1 MPNRAFTIRELE
13 ERDLP
18 ELAQLML
25 EGFPR
30 HPRAFWENS
39 LRRIRNR
46 VRAPGTP
53 QYGYGIEEHGLQGA
67 VLTLGSVHGPT
78 DSPQTIVNISS
89 WTVRPSHRG
98 VPARELYRYASR
110 FDRFTYSNLS
120 PAPHTLKTIKQS
132 GFRERTAGQIIAI
145 GVRASDP
152 RPTQIVS
159 LQDAERAGL
168 TPQKTAMLR
177 YHSNLGCIAFCLELP
192 DRLAPLIFLP
202 RRIKPGLPVAQ
213 LIYCEHMDD
222 FQDNSRS
229 IYLSLLARGYPAIL
243 VDASGPLIGLIGKYF
258 PEKAPK
264 YYKGQPPVYAV
275 DHTYSEMIYVGF

>member
-1 MPNRAFTIRELE
+1 MHNRAFTIRELE

-18 ELAQLML
+18 ELTQLML

-30 HPRAFWENS
+30 HPRAFWEDS
-39 LRRIRNR
+39 LRRIKNR
-46 VRAPGTP
+46 VRAPGT
-53 QYGYGIEEHGLQGA
+53 QEYGYGIEEDGLQGA
-67 VLTLGSVHGPT
+67 VLTLGSLHGPA

-98 VPARELYRYASR
+98 VPARELYRHASR
-110 FDRFTYSNLS
+110 FDHFTYSNLS
-120 PAPHTLKTIKQS
+120 PAPHTLKTIAQS

-145 GVRASDP
+145 GVRAADR

-159 LQDAERAGL
+159 AQDAERAGL
-168 TPQKTAMLR
+168 TSQKTEMLR

-202 RRIKPGLPVAQ
+202 RRIKPGIPVAQ
-213 LIYCEHMDD
+213 LIYCEQMND
-222 FQDNSRS
+222 FQDSSRS
-229 IYLSLLARGYPAIL
+229 VYLWLLARGYPAIL
-243 VDASGPLIGLIGKYF
+243 VDASGPIIGLLGKYF
-258 PEKAPK
+258 PGRAPK
-264 YYKGQPPVYAV
+264 YYKGQPPLYAV